1 MYYKDLNSTI
11 KYVGRS
17 IILCKKCL
25 EVNVFGLPGQIK
37 GNREQRARMEFLS
50 CPMQEHTF
58 LTGKVDSLKEGVF
71 MARTV
76 MERGSV
82 RQKIDEFIRISNN
95 L

>member
-1 MYYKDLNSTI
+1 VPEWNFCLAQC
-11 KYVGRS
+11 RS
-17 IILCKKCL
+17 
-25 EVNVFGLPGQIK
+25 N
-37 GNREQRARMEFLS
+37 
-50 CPMQEHTF
+50 TF
-58 LTGKVDSLKEGVF
+58 LTGKVDSLKEGVL